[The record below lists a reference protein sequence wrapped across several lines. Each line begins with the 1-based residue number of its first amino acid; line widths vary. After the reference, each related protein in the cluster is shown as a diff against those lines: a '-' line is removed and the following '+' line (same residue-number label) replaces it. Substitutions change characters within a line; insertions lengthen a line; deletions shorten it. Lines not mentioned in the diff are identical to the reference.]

1 MDIVAILKHG
11 HRVILD
17 SVAGLSETEWDH
29 EGVCSRWSAK
39 DIIGHLASV
48 EWAQIEILSLNLGRK
63 IETPHLEQFGKLG
76 AEGFNTHHA
85 ALRRNTPYQEV
96 VNEYK
101 LGFEQLI
108 RLATEVPNDL
118 LHEPGRGSFY
128 VEGYSLA
135 DWLVHGIYGHK
146 REHAAQI
153 VKSRESV
160 STAAS

>member
-1 MDIVAILKHG
+1 MDMVAILKHG
-11 HRVILD
+11 HQVILD
-17 SVAGLSETEWDH
+17 SVAGLSETEWNR
-29 EGVCSRWSAK
+29 EGVCGTWSAK

-85 ALRRNTPYQEV
+85 ELRRDTPYQDV
-96 VNEYK
+96 LAEYK
-101 LGFEQLI
+101 RGFEQLI
-108 RLATEVPNDL
+108 QLVPEVPNDL
-118 LHEPGRGSFY
+118 LHQPGLGSFS

-135 DWLVHGIYGHK
+135 DWLIHNIYGHK

-153 VKSRESV
+153 VSFREGV
-160 STAAS
+160 AAAAS